1 MLVFKLTSA
10 GLNAAL
16 NAQNLGLKLELAT
29 IKLGSGQYNVVENDP
44 RTAMVSPFLTALFA
58 GGGVEPD
65 SHTLRFNSSFKD
77 NQSRPV
83 YEIGI
88 FTRDGVL
95 FAITS
100 TTGEPY
106 FLTSKTLTTVVASG
120 LKLGAFNSSTVQ
132 LVLDQNGAMA
142 LHIIGMHEAH
152 TDPHPQYVKEGDF
165 SDLSGLIENLFVRKT
180 QIVNN
185 LNSTSATD
193 VLSAKM
199 GNDLARSAAFRVFF
213 GQTSGSIVNSDNT
226 NTYIRL
232 LNGDLVPMGGSTR
245 VYGTGNVVVNTLNGE
260 LKIQGTM
267 NDTLVSYSTV
277 EALTANQGRI
287 LNEKID
293 AVAYNV
299 SNIIINNQQVLQD
312 QLNNKYDKSGG
323 NITGLAI
330 AEQGIITKSFELR
343 GVSVSNKTGMT
354 ITSSLEYTNF
364 SMQNSIGTIVTN
376 GLFNFQGRINAT
388 NLFLSNLL
396 GNSGDYTSQ
405 RSLNTVYTNTKPCA
419 IWVNIASNQTKGS
432 TALDAYTSSFGGTFL
447 GTKIA
452 TVKINS
458 NVTDGGCNISFPVR
472 PGEQY
477 KVTGTGFSHWAEI
490 W

>member
-260 LKIQGTM
+260 LNVLGKV
-267 NDTLVSYSTV
+267 NDTLYSTAV
-277 EALTANQGRI
+277 DEALSARQGKNLSDAMGVLASNLTYRINQLEIDFTTYLTTTENR
-287 LNEKID
+287 LNEKI
-293 AVAYNV
+293 
-299 SNIIINNQQVLQD
+299 SL
-312 QLNNKYDKSGG
+312 KFDKTGG
-323 NITGLAI
+323 NVNGDVHIIGNVYANNLNASLGAGLGDSPQRYYKYLVPLQRAVNTIYNNTTGKPILVMITLKVWDDSRDAYFTMD
-330 AEQGIITKSFELR
+330 GIQYGGYSGHQSNGGGDWIYQIQFIVRAGSNYSLRADTGSLREWSELR
-343 GVSVSNKTGMT
+343 
-354 ITSSLEYTNF
+354 
-364 SMQNSIGTIVTN
+364 
-376 GLFNFQGRINAT
+376 
-388 NLFLSNLL
+388 
-396 GNSGDYTSQ
+396 D
-405 RSLNTVYTNTKPCA
+405 
-419 IWVNIASNQTKGS
+419 
-432 TALDAYTSSFGGTFL
+432 
-447 GTKIA
+447 
-452 TVKINS
+452 
-458 NVTDGGCNISFPVR
+458 
-472 PGEQY
+472 
-477 KVTGTGFSHWAEI
+477 
-490 W
+490 